1 MIECQFMYI
10 VCRGVLKCMERIL
23 ISIMIFTIKL
33 YQKSISPILPHVCRF
48 YPTCSQY
55 AIIVLKKH
63 RIRGIPMVVYRLLK
77 CNPYYHNHE
86 V

>member
-1 MIECQFMYI
+1 MIEHQFMYI
-10 VCRGVLKCMERIL
+10 VCCSVLKCMERIL
-23 ISIMIFTIKL
+23 ISIMIFAIKL
-33 YQKSISPILPHVCRF
+33 YQKSISPILPHACRF

-55 AIIVLKKH
+55 AIIVLKKY

-77 CNPYYHNHE
+77 CNPYYHDHE